1 MTGLGAMLALA
12 WRNVWRNFRRSLIT
26 TASMGCGLAAI
37 MFGQSMIISEQH
49 QLVEKATG
57 SITGHIQIQARN
69 IKDYK
74 FPDHYLEGVDKVEE
88 ALRSTPEIA
97 AYGRRIHL
105 TGLISSPAAS
115 VGALISS
122 VEPQVEPRITTMS
135 TYVTDGKFLS
145 GPKTVTIGDKLAQ
158 RLDVRVGEKVVV
170 MAQAD
175 DGSMG
180 AEAYRV
186 SGIFHTGST
195 TFDGQIVYVPLP
207 AMQELLATGAHINH
221 FVARLKYI
229 DDADR
234 VQQELREKLR
244 GLPVQ
249 VLSWKDVDH
258 EIMAIQKFQNGLLDI
273 VLLIIFSIVALGIL
287 NTLLMS
293 LFERVRE
300 FGVLMA
306 IGAKPRW
313 VLKLVLIESVT
324 LGAVG
329 MLLGLAAGS
338 AMIAYFHRAGLPL
351 PIGDA
356 MSYFIPFPRVIF
368 LRFAWAKHLSAAAAI
383 LVVSILAA
391 VPPALR
397 AMRLRPAEAL
407 RHV

>member
-1 MTGLGAMLALA
+1 MTAMLALA

-37 MFGQSMIISEQH
+37 MFGQSMILSEQH
-49 QLVEKATG
+49 QLIEKATG

-74 FPDHYLEGVDKVEE
+74 FPDRYLPDADAIE
-88 ALRSTPEIA
+88 AALKAQPGILA
-97 AYGRRIHL
+97 FGRRIHI
-105 TGLISSPAAS
+105 TGLISSPAGS
-115 VGALISS
+115 VGVFISG
-122 VEPQVEPRITTMS
+122 VEPEREKNVTTMS
-135 TYVTDGKFLS
+135 SYVKEGKFLE
-145 GPKTVTIGDKLAQ
+145 GPKSVVIGDKLAS
-158 RLDVRVGEKVVV
+158 RLDVRLGEKVVV

-180 AEAYRV
+180 AEAFRI

-195 TFDGQIVYVPLP
+195 SFDGQIIYVPLP
-207 AMQELLATGAHINH
+207 AMQELLVTNKNVNH
-221 FVARLKYI
+221 FVAKV
-229 DDADR
+229 ADLDQ
-234 VQQELREKLR
+234 VDQIQQELAQRLAGKQ
-244 GLPVQ
+244 VQ
-249 VLSWKDVDH
+249 VLSWKNVDH
-258 EIMAIQKFQNGLLDI
+258 EIMAIQKFQNGLLDV

-306 IGAKPRW
+306 IGAKPGW
-313 VLKLVLIESVT
+313 VLRLVLVESVT
-324 LGAVG
+324 LGVVG
-329 MLLGLAAGS
+329 MAFGLLAGS

-368 LRFAWAKHLSAAAAI
+368 LRFAWAKHLFAAFAI

-391 VPPALR
+391 IPPALR